1 MSNSSSENDKALL
14 ISEIEETFS
23 SSLSNNPKIQDDGI
37 HLFSEDN
44 YALSQDASTIAVRY
58 GVDSNLMSFASVRR
72 N

>member
-1 MSNSSSENDKALL
+1 MSTNSSENDKSLL

-44 YALSQDASTIAVRY
+44 YALSHEASTIAVRY
-58 GVDSNLMSFASVRR
+58 GVDPDLMSFAKVSS
-72 N
+72 